1 MADLERIWHKW
12 SLGGLLKSYDL
23 LRTPRLAIHSWSWDF
38 FEISDLDGKCT
49 YKQLFLFLAN
59 KVFWVDALYLNG
71 AQWLSGWVLDSRP
84 KGRGFE
90 PHRRHCVVVLE
101 QDTFILA

>member
-1 MADLERIWHKW
+1 MYRENIKKYSYQKRNTYTWPIWKEFDTNGHW
-12 SLGGLLKSYDL
+12 VDCLSQYDL

-59 KVFWVDALYLNG
+59 KVFWVDALYLNN
-71 AQWLSGWVLDSRP
+71 
-84 KGRGFE
+84 F
-90 PHRRHCVVVLE
+90 
-101 QDTFILA
+101 